1 MWDVDGSG
9 VREIEDASVKRAIRD
24 KVNAFNAKSAV
35 AVAVIT
41 AMYAALPVRS

>member
-9 VREIEDASVKRAIRD
+9 VRDIEDASLKRAIRD

-35 AVAVIT
+35 AVGVIT
-41 AMYAALPVRS
+41 VMYAALPVRS

>member
-9 VREIEDASVKRAIRD
+9 VRKIEDASVRRAIRD
-24 KVNAFNAKSAV
+24 RVNAFNAKSAV
-35 AVAVIT
+35 AVGVIT